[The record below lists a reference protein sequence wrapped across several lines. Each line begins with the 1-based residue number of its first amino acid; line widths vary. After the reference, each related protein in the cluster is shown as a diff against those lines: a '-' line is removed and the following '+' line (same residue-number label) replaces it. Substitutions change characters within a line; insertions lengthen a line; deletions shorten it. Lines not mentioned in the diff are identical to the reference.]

1 MQTMTMSDCYVS
13 TSNRDQSTNVPF
25 YKTTIGRF
33 IISMVVMAVLTS
45 VSLAGSDDGALGDL
59 WSEFSLALTGAPGK
73 ILSAAMLLSA
83 GYFSVVKP
91 NPGLAV
97 VSFVMMMILAN
108 GEKIISTFLDAGIP
122 L

>member
-1 MQTMTMSDCYVS
+1 MQTMTMGQCLVS
-13 TSNRDQSTNVPF
+13 NSSKNGSKKVPF
-25 YKTTIGRF
+25 YKTTLAR
-33 IISMVVMAVLTS
+33 VVMSLILMAVLTS
-45 VSLAGSDDGALGDL
+45 MSLAGSDDGALGDL

>member
-1 MQTMTMSDCYVS
+1 MQTMTMNDCCAIA
-13 TSNRDQSTNVPF
+13 SNRDESTKVPL
-25 YKTTIGRF
+25 YKTTICRF